1 MNTTLTLP
9 LIAESKSKIGSKI
22 GTKIGTPINKM
33 QYTCRQTGFKIVY
46 IYDKPFVGTETEAD
60 RPEKGTHQ
68 YWEWV
73 CINGLVEGYDIYG
86 RKQIEKFLLPK

>member
-1 MNTTLTLP
+1 MNTLTLP
-9 LIAESKSKIGSKI
+9 LIAESKSKIESKI
-22 GTKIGTPINKM
+22 RTKIGTNKM

-73 CINGLVEGYDIYG
+73 CINGLVEGYDMNG
-86 RKQIEKFLLPK
+86 RKQIETFLLPK